1 MIDTNKIRVL
11 GWYFNTPH
19 ICICLYQAR
28 FEDPSKRHQ
37 MLVDM
42 ETEIPV
48 VLTEKPS
55 AVNGDPEEN
64 TVESEKQEDA
74 LLGNN
79 GVSKGDSSRV

>member
-1 MIDTNKIRVL
+1 
-11 GWYFNTPH
+11 
-19 ICICLYQAR
+19 
-28 FEDPSKRHQ
+28 

-42 ETEIPV
+42 ETEIPI

-79 GVSKGDSSRV
+79 GVSKGDSSRL

>member
-1 MIDTNKIRVL
+1 MIDTDKIRVL
-11 GWYFNTPH
+11 GWYFNTPD
-19 ICICLYQAR
+19 ICLCLHQAR

-55 AVNGDPEEN
+55 AVNGDPEDN
-64 TVESEKQEDA
+64 TAEFEKQEDA

-79 GVSKGDSSRV
+79 GVSNGDSYRL